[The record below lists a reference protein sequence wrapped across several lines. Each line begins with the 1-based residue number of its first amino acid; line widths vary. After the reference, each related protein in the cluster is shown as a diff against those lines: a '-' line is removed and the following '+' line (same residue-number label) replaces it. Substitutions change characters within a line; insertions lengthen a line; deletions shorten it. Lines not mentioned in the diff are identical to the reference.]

1 MKFNLSVIKKRIKT
15 KLDRLERGTL
25 TKIQKIIIRNELEHD
40 LELIE
45 ELEKNLREKLIELGV
60 KFKDFDY
67 TDFLSYEDDREEI
80 FRKGYEQGQLDL
92 IEEIL
97 GEG

>member
-1 MKFNLSVIKKRIKT
+1 MKFNLKNRPK
-15 KLDRLERGTL
+15 
-25 TKIQKIIIRNELEHD
+25 ELCPDYIEWWFEGFEK
-40 LELIE
+40 EL
-45 ELEKNLREKLIELGV
+45 RQKLIELGV

-67 TDFLSYEDDREEI
+67 TAFLSYEDDREEI
-80 FRKGYEQGQLDL
+80 FRKGYGQGQLDL